1 MKLERGT
8 GHDRGM
14 ETALAIHDLPIHGAP
29 MELECGINSN
39 CNAGLLP
46 SQHLESQISAN
57 GNPHRFSHKLKRSN
71 FGNGL

>member
-46 SQHLESQISAN
+46 S
-57 GNPHRFSHKLKRSN
+57 
-71 FGNGL
+71 